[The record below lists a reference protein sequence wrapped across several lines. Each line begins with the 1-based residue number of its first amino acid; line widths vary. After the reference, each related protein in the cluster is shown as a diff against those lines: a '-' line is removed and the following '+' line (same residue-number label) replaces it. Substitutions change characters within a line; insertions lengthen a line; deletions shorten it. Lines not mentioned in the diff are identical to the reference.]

1 MTSTNTSRRL
11 WLLPTLIAVGAT
23 IILVAVF
30 FWGRSSGAAEA
41 ESQADPEAVQQET
54 QEVETVPDEIV
65 EQVIRRDPDDPLA
78 IGPADA
84 PVVLV
89 MFSDYQCPFCSSW
102 TADTLPAM
110 QEFVDDGD
118 LRIEWRDVNIYG
130 DDSRRAAKAS
140 LAAANQ
146 DQFLAYHDRLFPDS
160 DTLDDFSI
168 EALTDIAE
176 DVGLDLDEFEAD
188 MDSEDMD
195 EVLDENEQ
203 LGQELGAY
211 STPSF
216 IINDTPVV
224 GAQPTD
230 IFVDT
235 VEDALAEAKE

>member
-41 ESQADPEAVQQET
+41 ESQAEPEAVQQET

-146 DQFLAYHDRLFPDS
+146 DQFLAYHDRLFPDG